1 MRSHLLEGKVR
12 HRRAGPRVYEFE
24 HDVFYFALDL
34 AELDDVLGRLRLV
47 SRNRRNVVTFR
58 DADYLVVPSRDIDAD
73 IRAHLRSEGVD
84 PEGWRIMLISSLR
97 VLGYVFNPAS
107 FYLCR
112 DTNGILQVV
121 IVEVHNTFGERH
133 LYTLRPETEG
143 DRFVGSMEKAFFV
156 SPFIGME
163 GRYTVHVRD
172 DRDGVR
178 LAINERHGEEQV
190 LTASLALHRRRLTDR
205 VLARMLV
212 RHPVLSHR
220 TMGLILWHAPR
231 LWLRGTKFYR
241 HGQVARPSGGGHAA
255 R

>member
-1 MRSHLLEGKVR
+1 
-12 HRRAGPRVYEFE
+12 
-24 HDVFYFALDL
+24 VFD
-34 AELDDVLGRLRLV
+34 
-47 SRNRRNVVTFR
+47 
-58 DADYLVVPSRDIDAD
+58 
-73 IRAHLRSEGVD
+73 
-84 PEGWRIMLISSLR
+84 
-97 VLGYVFNPAS
+97 PAS
-107 FYLCR
+107 FFLCR
-112 DTNGILQVV
+112 DANGILQVV

-133 LYTLRPETEG
+133 LYTLRPEVEG
-143 DRFVGSMEKAFFV
+143 DRFVGSMDKAFFV

-190 LTASLALHRRRLTDR
+190 LTASLVLHRRRLTDR

-220 TMGLILWHAPR
+220 TMGLILWHALR
-231 LWLRGTKFYR
+231 LWLRGTHFYR
-241 HGQVARPSGGGHAA
+241 HGQVARPSGGEHAA

>member
-12 HRRAGPRVYEFE
+12 HRRAGPPVYEFE

-34 AELDDVLGRLRLV
+34 AELDDVIGRLRLV

-84 PEGWRIMLISSLR
+84 PEGWRIVLITSLR
-97 VLGYVFNPAS
+97 VLGYQFNPAS

-112 DTNGILQVV
+112 DAQGILQVV

-133 LYTLRPETEG
+133 LYTLHPEVDG

-172 DRDGVR
+172 DREGVR
-178 LAINERHGEEQV
+178 LAIDERRGEAQV
-190 LTASLALHRRRLTDR
+190 LTASLVLRRRRLTDR

-220 TMGLILWHAPR
+220 TMGLILWHALR
-231 LWLRGTKFYR
+231 LWLRRTQFYR
-241 HGQVARPSGGGHAA
+241 HGQVARPSGGGPAA

>member
-12 HRRAGPRVYEFE
+12 HRRAGPPVYEFE

-34 AELDDVLGRLRLV
+34 AELDDVITGLRLV
-47 SRNRRNVVTFR
+47 SRNRRNVVTFH
-58 DADYLVVPSRDIDAD
+58 DADHLVVPARDIDAD
-73 IRAHLRSEGVD
+73 VRAHLRSEGVD
-84 PEGWRIMLISSLR
+84 PEGWRIMLITSLR
-97 VLGYVFNPAS
+97 VLGYQFNPAS
-107 FYLCR
+107 FFLCR
-112 DTNGILQVV
+112 DPDGILQVV

-143 DRFVGSMEKAFFV
+143 DRFVGSMDKAFFV

-172 DRDGVR
+172 EPNRVR
-178 LAINERHGEEQV
+178 LAIVERRGEEQV
-190 LTASLALHRRRLTDR
+190 LTASLDLHRRRLTDR

-220 TMGLILWHAPR
+220 TMGLILWHALR
-231 LWLRGTKFYR
+231 LSLRGTKFYR

>member
-1 MRSHLLEGKVR
+1 MRSHLPEGKVR
-12 HRRAGPRVYEFE
+12 HRRARPRVYELE

-34 AELDDVLGRLRLV
+34 AELDDVFGRLRLV
-47 SRNRRNVVTFR
+47 SRNRRNVVSFR

-73 IRAHLRSEGVD
+73 LRAHLRSGGVD

-121 IVEVHNTFGERH
+121 VVEVHNTFGERH
-133 LYTLRPETEG
+133 VYTLRPEAEG
-143 DRFVGSMEKAFFV
+143 DRFVGSMDKAFFV

-163 GRYTVHVRD
+163 GRYTVRVRD
-172 DRDGVR
+172 DHEGVR
-178 LAINERHGEEQV
+178 LAINERHDEEQV
-190 LTASLALHRRRLTDR
+190 LTASLVLRRRRLTDR

-220 TMGLILWHAPR
+220 TMGLILWHALR
-231 LWLRGTKFYR
+231 LWLRGTQFYR
-241 HGQVARPSGGGHAA
+241 HGQVARPTGGGHATP
-255 R
+255 

>member
-34 AELDDVLGRLRLV
+34 AELYDVIGRLRLV
-47 SRNRRNVVTFR
+47 SRNSRNVVAFH

-73 IRAHLRSEGVD
+73 IRAHLWSEGVD
-84 PEGWRIMLISSLR
+84 PEGWRVMLITSLR
-97 VLGYVFNPAS
+97 VLGYQFNPAS

-112 DTNGILQVV
+112 DAQGILQVV

-133 LYTLRPETEG
+133 LYTLRPEVEG

-172 DRDGVR
+172 DREGVR

-190 LTASLALHRRRLTDR
+190 LTASLVLHRRRLTDR

-220 TMGLILWHAPR
+220 TMALILWHALR
-231 LWLRGTKFYR
+231 LWLRRTRFYR